1 MKKLIAFASSF
12 ESYRSGH
19 LFSGNPASLYEPM
32 NYIMDLGG
40 KRIRPALVYLGA
52 EACGA
57 TADQVHRLALA
68 VETFHNFSLVH
79 DDIMD
84 AAPVRRGKPTVH
96 LRWNLPTAI
105 LAGDN
110 MLVESMKLVLEHPV
124 QTSAIAGLF
133 LKTAGEVCDG
143 QQMDMDFEL
152 RSDVQESEYLEM
164 IRLKTAVLLGCSIG
178 MGALAAGADANLANT
193 LYDFAVSAGLGFQ
206 LRDDYLDSF
215 GDPALTGKQP
225 GGDILANKKTWLW
238 IHAFNNLP
246 ESGRQE
252 LLHWKSVQDPSRA
265 EEKVHAVKALMHQTE
280 ADIQLARLSDEY
292 YAKAA
297 AILEPLDI
305 STAGKS
311 DLHAL
316 LDFLRDRTH

>member
-1 MKKLIAFASSF
+1 MKKLIHYASSF
-12 ESYRSGH
+12 EAFRNGH
-19 LFSGNPASLYEPM
+19 LFSGNPPSLYEPM

-52 EACGA
+52 EAAGLSHE
-57 TADQVHRLALA
+57 QVQHLALA

-84 AAPVRRGKPTVH
+84 EAPVRRGKPTVH
-96 LRWNLPTAI
+96 LRWNMPTAI

-110 MLVESMKLVLEHPV
+110 MLVEAMKMVLKHPV
-124 QTSAIAGLF
+124 HTDAVASLF

-143 QQMDMDFEL
+143 QQMDMDFER
-152 RSDVQESEYLEM
+152 RSDVSEAEYLEM
-164 IRLKTAVLLGCSIG
+164 IRLKTAVLLGASIG
-178 MGALAAGADANLANT
+178 MGALGSGAEESLARR
-193 LYDFAVSAGLGFQ
+193 LYDFAVAAGLGFQ

-246 ESGRQE
+246 ETGRQE
-252 LLHWKSVQDPSRA
+252 LLYWKTIQDPARA
-265 EEKVHAVKALMHQTE
+265 DEKIQAVKSLMHQTE
-280 ADIQLARLSDEY
+280 ADVQLARLSDEY
-292 YAKAA
+292 YARAA
-297 AILEPLDI
+297 ANLEPLSI
-305 STAGKS
+305 NAASKK
-311 DLHAL
+311 DLHEL

>member
-1 MKKLIAFASSF
+1 MKKLIHYASSF
-12 ESYRSGH
+12 EAFRNGH
-19 LFSGNPASLYEPM
+19 LFSGNPPSLYEPM

-52 EACGA
+52 EAAGLSHE
-57 TADQVHRLALA
+57 QVQHLALA

-84 AAPVRRGKPTVH
+84 EAPVRRGQPTVH

-110 MLVESMKLVLEHPV
+110 MLVESMKLIIQQQVHAAE
-124 QTSAIAGLF
+124 IASLF

-143 QQMDMDFEL
+143 QQMDMDFEQ
-152 RSDVQESEYLEM
+152 RSDVQEAEYLEM

-178 MGALAAGADANLANT
+178 MGAMAAGADAAVSGS
-193 LYDFAVSAGLGFQ
+193 LYDFAVAAGLGFQ

-215 GDPALTGKQP
+215 GDPAQTGKQP

-246 ESGRQE
+246 ETGRQE
-252 LLHWKSVQDPSRA
+252 LLHWKTIQDPARA
-265 EEKVHAVKALMHQTE
+265 DEKVQAVKSLMHQTD
-280 ADIQLARLSDEY
+280 ADVQLARLSDDY
-292 YAKAA
+292 YARAA
-297 AILEPLDI
+297 AILEPLSI
-305 STAGKS
+305 NAASKK
-311 DLHAL
+311 DLHEL

>member
-1 MKKLIAFASSF
+1 MKKLLELATSF
-12 ESYRSGH
+12 EAYRSGH
-19 LFSGNPASLYEPM
+19 LFSGNPATLYEPM

-57 TADQVHRLALA
+57 PPEQVHGIALA

-96 LRWNLPTAI
+96 LRWNMPTAI

-110 MLVESMKLVLEHPV
+110 MLVEAMKMVLKHPV
-124 QTSAIAGLF
+124 HTDALAKLF

-143 QQMDMDFEL
+143 QQMDMDFEA
-152 RSDVQESEYLEM
+152 RSDVSEAEYLEM

-178 MGALAAGADANLANT
+178 MGALASGADAEMANK
-193 LYDFAVSAGLGFQ
+193 LYDFAVAAGLGFQ

-215 GDPALTGKQP
+215 GDPAQTGKQP

-238 IHAFNNLP
+238 IHAFNTGGG
-246 ESGRQE
+246 EVQQA
-252 LLHWKSVQDPSRA
+252 LLHWKTVQESARS
-265 EEKVHAVKALMHQTE
+265 EEKIAAVRELMQQTGADSGLLALSE
-280 ADIQLARLSDEY
+280 AY
-292 YAKAA
+292 YRKAA
-297 AILEPLDI
+297 EILADTPVNVSAAE
-305 STAGKS
+305 
-311 DLHAL
+311 DLNDL
-316 LDFLRDRTH
+316 LLFLQERSH

>member
-1 MKKLIAFASSF
+1 MKKLLELATSF
-12 ESYRSGH
+12 EAYRSGQQ
-19 LFSGNPASLYEPM
+19 FSGNPASLYEPM

-57 TADQVHRLALA
+57 PPDQVHGIALA

-96 LRWNLPTAI
+96 LRWNMPTAI

-110 MLVESMKLVLEHPV
+110 MLVEAMKMVLNHPV
-124 QTSAIAGLF
+124 QTSAIASLF

-143 QQMDMDFEL
+143 QQMDMDFEM
-152 RSDVQESEYLEM
+152 RSDVSEVEYLEM

-178 MGALAAGADANLANT
+178 MGALASGADAEMANK

-215 GDPALTGKQP
+215 GDSALTGKQP

-238 IHAFNNLP
+238 IHAFNTGG
-246 ESGRQE
+246 EEVQKS
-252 LLHWKSVQDPSRA
+252 LLHWKTVQDPARS
-265 EEKVHAVKALMHQTE
+265 EEKIAAVRELMQQTGADSGLLALSNTYYKQA
-280 ADIQLARLSDEY
+280 ADILEATALS
-292 YAKAA
+292 AHAA
-297 AILEPLDI
+297 Q
-305 STAGKS
+305 
-311 DLHAL
+311 DLQEL
-316 LDFLRDRTH
+316 LVFLRERSY